1 MQIFLEYIISRL
13 IREILY
19 MMYYFYNVYYLSIQS
34 ATTSSSPSAAAGT
47 GSSCAT
53 SLVRPVGKVR
63 TAAAAAARLVSIA
76 GGSCVFYHQQPGPS
90 DLQHVLYSVSS
101 KQL

>member
-1 MQIFLEYIISRL
+1 MVATDIVTDFCTLQIVLEYTISRL

-63 TAAAAAARLVSIA
+63 TAACLVSIA
-76 GGSCVFYHQQPGPS
+76 GSNILMYV
-90 DLQHVLYSVSS
+90 VLVI
-101 KQL
+101 KV